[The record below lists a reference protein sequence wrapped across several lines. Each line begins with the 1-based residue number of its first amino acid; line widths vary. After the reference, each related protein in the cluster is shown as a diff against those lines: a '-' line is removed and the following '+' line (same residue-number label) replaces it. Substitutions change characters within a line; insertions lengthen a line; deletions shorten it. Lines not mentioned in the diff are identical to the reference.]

1 MAKITKNDE
10 GKVVSLADEEEL
22 RALDNPVL
30 IDVRGED
37 EIEKRVTAPGAINV
51 VWNRDEGNFYDPSKL
66 LRTRTPPSCSTEAAA
81 GAPAKPRRSWSLKV
95 TPTSTTVEVPSA

>member
-30 IDVRGED
+30 TGTA
-37 EIEKRVTAPGAINV
+37 VTIG
-51 VWNRDEGNFYDPSKL
+51 
-66 LRTRTPPSCSTEAAA
+66 A
-81 GAPAKPRRSWSLKV
+81 GALLGLLSGGGR
-95 TPTSTTVEVPSA
+95 

>member
-37 EIEKRVTAPGAINV
+37 ELRSEPPPGAINV
-51 VWNRDEGNFYDPSKL
+51 VWNRDEGNFYDPSQLPQDKD
-66 LRTRTPPSCSTEAAA
+66 TPI
-81 GAPAKPRRSWSLKV
+81 LFN
-95 TPTSTTVEVPSA
+95 